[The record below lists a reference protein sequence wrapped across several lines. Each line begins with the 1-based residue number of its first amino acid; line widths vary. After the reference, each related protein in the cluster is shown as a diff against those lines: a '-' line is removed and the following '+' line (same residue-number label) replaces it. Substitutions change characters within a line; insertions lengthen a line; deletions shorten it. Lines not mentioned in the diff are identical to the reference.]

1 MRHAEAVEKSHHHT
15 DKDRELSSTGIQQ
28 SIKMGAYLASGNMQP
43 EMIFCSPAERAK
55 ETAALVAERFKLSQQ
70 QISEADLY
78 DASVRTFLD
87 FINKLDSI
95 YNNVL
100 CVGHNPTLS
109 YLAEYITK
117 AEIGSMS
124 PGSVAIIRFNISS
137 WVEVSQG
144 SGELLNYIT
153 PETISMI

>member
-1 MRHAEAVEKSHHHT
+1 MIKQLFLMRHAEAVEKSHHHT

-95 YNNVL
+95 Y
-100 CVGHNPTLS
+100 
-109 YLAEYITK
+109 
-117 AEIGSMS
+117 
-124 PGSVAIIRFNISS
+124 
-137 WVEVSQG
+137 
-144 SGELLNYIT
+144 
-153 PETISMI
+153 